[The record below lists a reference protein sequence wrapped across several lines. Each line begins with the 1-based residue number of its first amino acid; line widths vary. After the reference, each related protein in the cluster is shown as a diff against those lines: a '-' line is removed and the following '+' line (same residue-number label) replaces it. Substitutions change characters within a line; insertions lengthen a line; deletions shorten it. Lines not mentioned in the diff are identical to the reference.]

1 MNDQFCLKA
10 SQIPMRSSVV
20 QEFLRIVAQ
29 MWWNRFWDSFLDFH
43 FPWDETSIKFEFS
56 EKATKFD
63 KIFFVRM
70 TRASCSVLA
79 TAYLWKSRQRF
90 FFKCGQVGLY
100 KLYIPWLTP
109 SESMKISCVLV
120 TPCFPRCAQV
130 SGGFDT
136 WISSI
141 CCFRKLISS
150 VLSASFCLSSW
161 ISKACCFSFPIMRS

>member
-1 MNDQFCLKA
+1 MVTKYHFFLQNFLVKMNDQFCLKA

-43 FPWDETSIKFEFS
+43 FPRDETSIKFEFS

-63 KIFFVRM
+63 KIFFVLM

-90 FFKCGQVGLY
+90 FFKCGHVVLY
-100 KLYIPWLTP
+100 KLYFKKNHRNGYWQGRL
-109 SESMKISCVLV
+109 K
-120 TPCFPRCAQV
+120 
-130 SGGFDT
+130 
-136 WISSI
+136 
-141 CCFRKLISS
+141 KL
-150 VLSASFCLSSW
+150 FY
-161 ISKACCFSFPIMRS
+161 PILCRFFFLPQLY